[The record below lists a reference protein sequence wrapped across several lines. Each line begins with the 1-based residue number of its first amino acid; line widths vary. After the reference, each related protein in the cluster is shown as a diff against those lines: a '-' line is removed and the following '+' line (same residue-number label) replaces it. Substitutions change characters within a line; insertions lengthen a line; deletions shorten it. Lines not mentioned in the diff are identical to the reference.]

1 MLRNLG
7 QIFGQV
13 RHLTA
18 DRSQDNERRDNIV
31 NQYRISVIVSF
42 IKCV

>member
-7 QIFGQV
+7 QICGQV

-18 DRSQDNERRDNIV
+18 DRSQHNEREANFTLLYDWTE
-31 NQYRISVIVSF
+31 IVSF